1 MNTSTMAPPDSKGGA
16 AFAPINSVDTVL
28 KDTSPLNIDEEFKRL
43 AEVDAIEKAQR
54 EISPKGLVLPFIN
67 FILLT
72 GPKGGGKTSLLVR
85 FAIVAHFI
93 WRVPVFA
100 DFPIAGI
107 VGGKYFEVQPLPM
120 DVFLNYGHGIPPGS
134 VLIVDEFQEFFDRQG
149 WQAVA
154 QKFGTSMAQQI
165 RHLRLVVVGA
175 MQYLNYLNPRLN
187 DQIDLMVKCE
197 DLRFTEWGVSGGIGR
212 GKESSLFWYDM
223 CGGIDATGSARNPY
237 NPHMVT
243 GEPYKKTHLYIK
255 AYREYFD
262 TTRLTGIEQRFRQYQ
277 IKKEKIMVSQMGVRD
292 NGDAPDEPTVD
303 LIRMC
308 LDDAANEGKER
319 VSTSELISKLNKRG
333 KSMTAAGLG
342 SIISRMAV
350 ERSLKQGRSFY
361 STGLE
366 DQDA

>member
-1 MNTSTMAPPDSKGGA
+1 MNTSTMALPDSERGA
-16 AFAPINSVDTVL
+16 AFAPINSVDAVL
-28 KDTSPLNIDEEFKRL
+28 KDTSPLNIDEEYKRL
-43 AEVDAIEKAQR
+43 TEVNTIEKAQR

-187 DQIDLMVKCE
+187 DQIDLMIKCQ

-212 GKESSLFWYDM
+212 GKESILHYYDM
-223 CGGIDATGSARNPY
+223 CGGIDVAGSARNPY

-243 GEPYKKTHLYIK
+243 GDPYRQALLYIK

-277 IKKEKIMVSQMGVRD
+277 IKKEKIMVPQYGAGG
-292 NGDAPDEPTVD
+292 NGNEPDEPTVD

-319 VSTSELISKLNKRG
+319 VSASEILGRLRKRG
-333 KSMTAAGLG
+333 KRMIASELG
-342 SIISRMAV
+342 GIVSQMSIDKT
-350 ERSLKQGRSFY
+350 LKQGRAFY